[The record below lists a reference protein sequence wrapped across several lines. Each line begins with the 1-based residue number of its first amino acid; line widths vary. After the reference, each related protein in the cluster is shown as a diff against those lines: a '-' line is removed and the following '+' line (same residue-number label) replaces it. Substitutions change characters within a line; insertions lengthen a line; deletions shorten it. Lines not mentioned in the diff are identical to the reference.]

1 MEGTLEALGGN
12 RWYGGAVMDPSHRLG
27 GAVMDP
33 SHRLGG
39 AVMDPSHRLMDHNQ
53 GKKNLRHC
61 YFKKKLISTFWYIF
75 ATFFTT

>member
-53 GKKNLRHC
+53 GKKL
-61 YFKKKLISTFWYIF
+61 
-75 ATFFTT
+75 ATLLL